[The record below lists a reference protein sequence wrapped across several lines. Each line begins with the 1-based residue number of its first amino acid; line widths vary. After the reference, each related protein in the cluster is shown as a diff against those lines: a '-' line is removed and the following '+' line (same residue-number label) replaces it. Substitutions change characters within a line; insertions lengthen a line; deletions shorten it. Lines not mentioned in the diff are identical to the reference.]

1 VACARAA
8 ARQDTMTYESD
19 ITKFL
24 KDLKARQPDLERK
37 QREGRAI
44 WWDKELDF
52 DELRRQRESRVPQQG
67 YVYQTQAKK

>member
-1 VACARAA
+1 
-8 ARQDTMTYESD
+8 MTYESD

-24 KDLKARQPDLERK
+24 KQLKTKQPDLERK

-44 WWDKELDF
+44 WWDKELDRE
-52 DELRRQRESRVPQQG
+52 ELKRQQAARVPQQG